1 MCLTQRVGVT
11 HIRAVVLLPPLSAQV
26 SHGANGLSQE
36 RAYVTGLTA
45 ANLVV
50 DKLGVGKKAI
60 VLDVEPDE
68 PHVVALKQLDQGVRG
83 VFDSLGIKSPLL

>member
-1 MCLTQRVGVT
+1 MLPYTGDYVRGV
-11 HIRAVVLLPPLSAQV
+11 P
-26 SHGANGLSQE
+26 HGANGLSQE

-50 DKLGVGKKAI
+50 QRLGHGEQAS

-68 PHVVALKQLDQGVRG
+68 PHIAAARTAVSQLRTVAEQTGLTRV
-83 VFDSLGIKSPLL
+83 LL

>member
-1 MCLTQRVGVT
+1 M
-11 HIRAVVLLPPLSAQV
+11 

-50 DKLGVGKKAI
+50 ERLGVGRKAV

-68 PHVVALKQLDQGVRG
+68 PHIAAGKQVNQAFRG
-83 VFDSLGIKSPLL
+83 VLNALSIKSPLL